1 MGLVI
6 ELICILND
14 KNETSV
20 VSILDNRLTDDY
32 KSGEHQ

>member
-20 VSILDNRLTDDY
+20 VSILDNTLTDDY
-32 KSGEHQ
+32 KSGKYQ